1 MAKLVSKTYGDALFK
16 LSVEE
21 NIMDQTAKEAQAV
34 LDAFAE
40 SEELSKLLNHP
51 KVAREEKIKVIEDIF
66 KGKFSDTIVGFLVI
80 IVQKGRYNEIPEI
93 FRYFLDQVM
102 EYKNIGTAKVTSAT
116 ALTDEQKAA
125 VEKRLLEVTKYVE
138 FNMDYKVD
146 PSLIGGMVIRIGDR
160 VVDSSIRTQI
170 ENMAKELMKIQLHK

>member
-1 MAKLVSKTYGDALFK
+1 MAKLVSKTYGDALFE
-16 LSVEE
+16 LAIEE
-21 NIMDQTAKEAQAV
+21 NNLDTTAKEAQAV

-40 SEELSKLLNHP
+40 NEELLTLLNHP
-51 KVAREEKIKVIEDIF
+51 KVAREEKVKVVENIF
-66 KGKFSDTIVGFLVI
+66 KGNVSDHIVGFLVI
-80 IVQKGRYNEIPEI
+80 IVQKGRYKDIPAI
-93 FRYFLDQVM
+93 FEYFLSQVM
-102 EYKNIGTAKVTSAT
+102 EYKNIGTAKVTSAV

-146 PSLIGGMVIRIGDR
+146 PALIGGMVIRIGDR

-170 ENMAKELMKIQLHK
+170 DNMAKSLMKIQLN

>member
-1 MAKLVSKTYGDALFK
+1 MAKLVSKTYGDALFE
-16 LSVEE
+16 LAIEE
-21 NIMDQTAKEAQAV
+21 NSLDVIAKEAQAV

-40 SEELSKLLNHP
+40 NEELLNLLNHP
-51 KVAREEKIKVIEDIF
+51 KITREEKVKIVENIF
-66 KGKFSDTIVGFLVI
+66 KGNVSDNTVGFLVI
-80 IVQKGRYNEIPEI
+80 IVQKGRHNDIPAI
-93 FRYFLDQVM
+93 FEYFLNRVM
-102 EYKNIGTAKVTSAT
+102 EYKNIGTAKVTSAV

-146 PSLIGGMVIRIGDR
+146 PALIGGMVIRIGDR

-170 ENMAKELMKIQLHK
+170 DNMAKNLMKIQLN

>member
-16 LSVEE
+16 LALEE
-21 NIMDQTAKEAQAV
+21 NTIDATAEEAKAV

-40 SEELSKLLNHP
+40 NEELSKLLNHP
-51 KVAREEKIKVIEDIF
+51 KVTREEKIKVIENIF
-66 KGKFSDTIVGFLVI
+66 KKDFSDNMVGFLVI
-80 IVQKGRYNEIPEI
+80 IVQKGRYNEIPAI
-93 FRYFLDQVM
+93 FTYFLEQVM
-102 EYKNIGTAKVTSAT
+102 EYKNIGTAKVTSAV
-116 ALTDEQKAA
+116 ALTAEQKAA

-146 PSLIGGMVIRIGDR
+146 PALIGGMVIRIGDR

-170 ENMAKELMKIQLHK
+170 DSMAKDLMKIQLTK

>member
-21 NIMDQTAKEAQAV
+21 NIMDRTAKEAQAV

-170 ENMAKELMKIQLHK
+170 ENMAKELMKIQLN

>member
-1 MAKLVSKTYGDALFK
+1 MAKLVSKTYGDALFE
-16 LSVEE
+16 LAVEE
-21 NIMDQTAKEAQAV
+21 NTMDATAKEAEAV

-40 SEELSKLLNHP
+40 NEELLNLLNHP
-51 KVAREEKIKVIEDIF
+51 KVTREEKIKVIENIF
-66 KGKFSDTIVGFLVI
+66 KGEVSDNIVGFLVI
-80 IVQKGRYNEIPEI
+80 IVQKGRHNEIPEI

-102 EYKNIGTAKVTSAT
+102 EYRNIGTAKVTSAV
-116 ALTDEQKAA
+116 ALTDEQKTA

-170 ENMAKELMKIQLHK
+170 DNMAKDLMKIQLN